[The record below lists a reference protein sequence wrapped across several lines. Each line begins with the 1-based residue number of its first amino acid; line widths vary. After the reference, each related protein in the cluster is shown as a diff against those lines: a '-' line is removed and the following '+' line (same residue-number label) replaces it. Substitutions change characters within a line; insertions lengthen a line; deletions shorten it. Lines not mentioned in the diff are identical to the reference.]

1 MERENYYIILD
12 LSVDPPENDQEII
25 KKAIQN
31 KKVEWSRLRNHPT
44 KGLQVQKFINMI
56 PDIENVMLDE
66 SAREQEAAAAAEFLE
81 AGRENKISE
90 IDGHI
95 DILMGKG
102 YIGKEDIIRLAE
114 IHGLSQN
121 EINDRIA
128 AKQDGV
134 YSRIDQLIGLR
145 MGKGYILEAE
155 LARIAKKHS
164 MDADE
169 IRKRIRCPV
178 IKDEKEAENLAIR
191 PLDKSIEKSINDNLK
206 IVVKKS
212 LYDFLG
218 VKENAE
224 LAQLQEKAGKKKKS
238 LSNLGKKDAV
248 VTAGLT
254 LAGQCLTIFKTN
266 ETRIAYDV
274 SLAQAKLASLDSDI
288 NVAAINKK
296 IRYEYFDALVSR
308 AIEFGMDREE
318 AAAYIRAFCQKK
330 KYRIEKKPEK
340 NLRRPIVAAAA
351 VVLILVVI
359 AGYFGF
365 SRIHHQK
372 VLKSEYQQVIKQVD
386 AQPAA
391 DQKIRLLKKYITTHD
406 ANEYSADAQ
415 NRISQ
420 IETRVSTE
428 KFNNILQAAEELIET
443 KDLDNALVFLNRQI
457 EKAGDADQ
465 KKAIQQKINQVST
478 QIEKRDYAEL
488 TTVSLSGDPD
498 QKIEIFQKYLKNH
511 PNGKNREQVQALIDE
526 ISNEYFIYVR
536 KMLSVYAKQEK
547 WEDCIR
553 LCQSYIEIYDNSHSD
568 QLKQLLPEY
577 QDNLRDEKIF
587 KNLVEKADQL
597 APRYQAA
604 VGIYQEYLAAY
615 PESSVADKVKKE
627 INRLNKKISVQNAER
642 AANALRL
649 QLAATGGRFVEK
661 HSGVI
666 SDTRTGLMWS
676 MLDSDATMTGTCL
689 TYEQGQEYVASLTAG
704 GFTDWRLPT
713 PDELRGILKT
723 SPAYPVNGKK
733 SYWTSDSYSGYS
745 DGWEIQVTTVSSP
758 DATHWE
764 TVRRNAVECGTAWAV
779 RKP

>member
-1 MERENYYIILD
+1 MQRENYYIILD
-12 LSVDPPENDQEII
+12 LSVDPPENDPEII

-56 PDIENVMLDE
+56 PDIEKVMLDE

-81 AGRENKISE
+81 TGRENKISE
-90 IDGHI
+90 LDGHI

-164 MDADE
+164 MDAEE

-224 LAQLQEKAGKKKKS
+224 LAQLQEKAGKKKKY
-238 LSNLGKKDAV
+238 LSRLGKKDAV

-266 ETRIAYDV
+266 QTRIAYDV
-274 SLAQAKLASLDSDI
+274 SLAKAKLASLDSDI

-318 AAAYIRAFCQKK
+318 AVAHIQAFCQKK
-330 KYRIEKKPEK
+330 KYRIEKKPVK
-340 NLRRPIVAAAA
+340 NLRQPIVAATA
-351 VVLILVVI
+351 VIVILVVI
-359 AGYFGF
+359 AGFFGF
-365 SRIHHQK
+365 SRIHRQK
-372 VLKSEYQQVIKQVD
+372 VLKSEYQQVLKQAE

-391 DQKIRLLKKYITTHD
+391 DQKIRQLKKYITTHD
-406 ANEYSADAQ
+406 KNEYTADAQ
-415 NRISQ
+415 NRIRQ
-420 IETRVSTE
+420 IEVRVNAE
-428 KFNNILQAAEELIET
+428 KFNNILQAADELIET
-443 KDLDNALVFLNRQI
+443 KDLDKALAFLNQQL
-457 EKAGDADQ
+457 EKPGDADQ
-465 KKAIQQKINQVST
+465 KKAIRQKINQAST
-478 QIEKRDYAEL
+478 LVEKRDYAEL
-488 TTVSLSGDPD
+488 TTVSLRGDPD
-498 QKIEIFQKYLKNH
+498 RKIEIFQKYLKNH
-511 PNGKNREQVQALIDE
+511 PNGKNREKVQALIDE

-536 KMLSVYAKQEK
+536 KMLSVYAQQEK
-547 WEDCIR
+547 WEECIR
-553 LCQSYIEIYDNSHSD
+553 LCQSYIDIYDNSHSD
-568 QLKQLLPEY
+568 QLRQLLPEY
-577 QDNLRDEKIF
+577 QGNLRDEKIF
-587 KNLVEKADQL
+587 KNLVEKAERL

-604 VGIYQEYLAAY
+604 VEIYKEYLAAY
-615 PESSVADKVKKE
+615 PESSVADKIKTE
-627 INRLNKKISVQNAER
+627 INRLNKKISIQNAER
-642 AANALRL
+642 ATNALRL
-649 QLAATGGRFVEK
+649 QLTATGGRFVEK
-661 HSGVI
+661 HPGVI

-676 MLDSDATMTGTCL
+676 LLDSDATKTDACL
-689 TYEQGQEYVASLTAG
+689 TYEQGQEYIASLTTG

-713 PDELRGILKT
+713 PDELTGILKT

-733 SYWTSDSYSGYS
+733 SYWTSDNYSGYS
-745 DGWEIQVTTVSSP
+745 DGWEIQVTTISSQ

-764 TVRRNAVECGTAWAV
+764 TVRKNAVECGTAWAV